1 MEEAAVCVDYDV
13 LTSYNCAAVLSH
25 QADID
30 RPKSSKQDSVSDQA
44 GLTWT
49 IHLARE
55 MPGKLCLVVLGYGA
69 AILAWWYFLPVPAA
83 LVLPI
88 IALTS
93 ALSEFLFPVT
103 YTIDAA
109 GVSQKCLPF
118 FHRHIAWDDV
128 RRASAGRDGF
138 FISTLRI
145 PSRLD
150 QFRGIRINPRGN
162 DAEVRAVITER
173 MNRMREGVVA

>member
-1 MEEAAVCVDYDV
+1 VEPVDCVDYDV
-13 LTSYNCAAVLSH
+13 LTSYNCAAVQSH
-25 QADID
+25 QADINQSGF
-30 RPKSSKQDSVSDQA
+30 PAQDTVLGSD

-49 IHLARE
+49 IHLAKE
-55 MPGKLCLVVLGYGA
+55 MPGKLCLVVFGYGA
-69 AILAWWYFLPVPAA
+69 AMLAWWYFLPVPAA
-83 LVLPI
+83 LILPL

-103 YTIDAA
+103 YILDDS

-118 FHRHIAWDDV
+118 FNRHIAWNDV
-128 RRASAGRDGF
+128 RRASVGRDGF

-150 QFRGIRINPRGN
+150 QFRGIRINTRGN
-162 DAEVRAVITER
+162 DAAVRAVITER
-173 MNRMREGVVA
+173 LQRMREGLTT

>member
-1 MEEAAVCVDYDV
+1 M
-13 LTSYNCAAVLSH
+13 
-25 QADID
+25 
-30 RPKSSKQDSVSDQA
+30 
-44 GLTWT
+44 
-49 IHLARE
+49 
-55 MPGKLCLVVLGYGA
+55 
-69 AILAWWYFLPVPAA
+69 LAWWYFLPVPAA
-83 LVLPI
+83 LILPI
-88 IALTS
+88 FALTS

-103 YTIDAA
+103 YTIDSA

>member
-1 MEEAAVCVDYDV
+1 
-13 LTSYNCAAVLSH
+13 
-25 QADID
+25 
-30 RPKSSKQDSVSDQA
+30 
-44 GLTWT
+44 
-49 IHLARE
+49 
-55 MPGKLCLVVLGYGA
+55 
-69 AILAWWYFLPVPAA
+69 
-83 LVLPI
+83 LVLPL

-103 YTIDAA
+103 YTLDDS

-118 FHRHIAWDDV
+118 FNRHIAWNDV

-138 FISTLRI
+138 FISTLRL

-162 DAEVRAVITER
+162 ADAVRAVISER
-173 MNRMREGVVA
+173 MERMREGLTS

>member
-1 MEEAAVCVDYDV
+1 MDCVDYDV
-13 LTSYNCAAVLSH
+13 LTSYNCAAVQSQ
-25 QADID
+25 QADINRSGFPAQKPVLD
-30 RPKSSKQDSVSDQA
+30 A
-44 GLTWT
+44 EGLTWT

-55 MPGKLCLVVLGYGA
+55 MPGKLCLVVFGYGVA
-69 AILAWWYFLPVPAA
+69 MLAWWYFLPVPAA
-83 LVLPI
+83 LVLPL

-103 YTIDAA
+103 YTLDDS

-118 FHRHIAWDDV
+118 FNRHIAWNDV

-138 FISTLRI
+138 FVSTLRL

-162 DAEVRAVITER
+162 ADAVRAVISER
-173 MNRMREGVVA
+173 MERMREGLTS